1 MSDEIEEYLNE
12 REWKRNQSQRRDI
25 WQSPNA
31 DAETH

>member
-1 MSDEIEEYLNE
+1 MSDKIEEYLNE

-25 WQSPNA
+25 CPNA